1 MGAETDL
8 WVPVVDC
15 MGQYT
20 HLIKRRLQRLGVTTG
35 VIPVTT
41 PFGEIRE
48 ADGLVLSG
56 GAPRIGFEAEKLDN
70 LKDYLDHFQKPVLA
84 ICVSHQYLAIH
95 YGGTA
100 GVATR
105 PEYGPTMVEIVGDD
119 PLLEGIPNHITV
131 WSSHNDEIKIL
142 PPCFKTLA
150 RSTNCAHQIIKHCSL
165 PYYGVQFHPE
175 VSHTEHGLTLLSNFV
190 RICSGYSQGR
200 HTQSCSDPV

>member
-1 MGAETDL
+1 
-8 WVPVVDC
+8 

-20 HLIKRRLQRLGVTTG
+20 HLIKRRLQQLGVITS
-35 VIPVTT
+35 IIRVTT
-41 PFGEIRE
+41 PFGDIRG

-70 LKDYLDHFQKPVLA
+70 LKEYLDHFKKPVLA

-100 GVATR
+100 GPATR

-119 PLLEGIPNHITV
+119 PLLEGIPNRIMV
-131 WSSHNDEIKIL
+131 WSSHNDEIKTL
-142 PPCFKTLA
+142 PSCFETLA
-150 RSTNCAHQIIKHCSL
+150 RSENCAYQIIKHCEL

-175 VSHTEHGLTLLSNFV
+175 VSHTQHGLTLLSNFV
-190 RICSGYSQGR
+190 RICSVYRLGR
-200 HTQSCSDPV
+200 QA